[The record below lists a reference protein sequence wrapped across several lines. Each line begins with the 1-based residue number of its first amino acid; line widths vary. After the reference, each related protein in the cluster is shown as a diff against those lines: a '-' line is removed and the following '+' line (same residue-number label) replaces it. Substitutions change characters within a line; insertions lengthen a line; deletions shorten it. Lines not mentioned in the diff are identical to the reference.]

1 MPFFSLC
8 FNFLINWE
16 GINTKRES
24 LQFLIYSNEV
34 NSKLKQFKFEIVQNL
49 IYKIVVVYWLDFYSV
64 LVK

>member
-1 MPFFSLC
+1 MFY
-8 FNFLINWE
+8 FLINWE

-34 NSKLKQFKFEIVQNL
+34 YSKLKQFKFEIVQNL

-64 LVK
+64 LVE